1 MQDLMTNF
9 GGADSE
15 PDCQEIPPSASA
27 SSSSKRASPNND
39 EDDMNV
45 PIKKLLRRTVK
56 IEKI

>member
-1 MQDLMTNF
+1 MNKF

-27 SSSSKRASPNND
+27 SSSSKRASPTND
-39 EDDMNV
+39 DSNMNV